1 MYRFLQLQ
9 TGEKSV
15 GLFILGDGLVDDIL
29 GKLVVAVGIGL
40 EPVADELLVEGRLTV
55 AGLVTFGGPET
66 AAVGSQ
72 HLVAQNDIALFVE
85 AELELGVGDDDAAGP
100 CVLSALFIEGDGA
113 VAELLGI
120 LLSLSGELLFQ
131 NLYALLEADV
141 LVMIADLGLGA
152 GSVDGLRELIAFPE
166 AFGELDAADGA
177 VLFVA
182 LPAAAGDVAADDALD
197 GKHVELFAHHAVA
210 VKAVLTEKLGHIGD
224 IRADHVVGQDIPGVI
239 EPESGHLGQD
249 GALLCNLVLQ
259 DHVKSGDAVGRNHD
273 QAVADIVYFADL
285 AFLDGGVFF
294 HCAMNS
300 FRI

>member
-1 MYRFLQLQ
+1 M
-9 TGEKSV
+9 
-15 GLFILGDGLVDDIL
+15 
-29 GKLVVAVGIGL
+29 
-40 EPVADELLVEGRLTV
+40 

-182 LPAAAGDVAADDALD
+182 
-197 GKHVELFAHHAVA
+197 
-210 VKAVLTEKLGHIGD
+210 
-224 IRADHVVGQDIPGVI
+224 R
-239 EPESGHLGQD
+239 
-249 GALLCNLVLQ
+249 
-259 DHVKSGDAVGRNHD
+259 GRCTRWE
-273 QAVADIVYFADL
+273 A
-285 AFLDGGVFF
+285 
-294 HCAMNS
+294 C
-300 FRI
+300 